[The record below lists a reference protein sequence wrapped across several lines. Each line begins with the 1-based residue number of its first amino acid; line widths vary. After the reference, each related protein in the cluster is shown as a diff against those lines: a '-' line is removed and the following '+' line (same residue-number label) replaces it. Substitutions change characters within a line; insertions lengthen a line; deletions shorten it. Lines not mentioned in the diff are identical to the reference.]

1 MKNQNQPGLLY
12 PDRDFL
18 KHLGAIGL
26 PIVLQQFLNTLLNF
40 ADTLMIGQLGES
52 TIAAIGLA
60 NKVFFIFSII
70 VFGVCSGTGI
80 LAAQYW
86 GRRDVANIRR
96 AQGLALSFSLGV
108 SLLFVLACTLAPVGV
123 MGILTNSGAAIGIGA
138 SYLRIVIFSYPLTAV
153 TQVYVASLRS
163 VGQVRAPVVI
173 SIVAILVNVSL
184 NYMLIFGIGP
194 FPRLEAEG
202 AALATLIARVVECCT
217 LLFIVYRNDSP
228 VRGSIREMH
237 SFDGAF
243 ARLFFAQS
251 TPVILNEVTWGLGVT
266 MYSLVY
272 GRMGDSA
279 TAAITVT
286 QSVEQMAQVVFMG
299 LSAACAVVLGNE
311 LGAGRLR
318 EAKAHAAQVLALQFV
333 LALGTSGVFYLVRR
347 PIIGLFALLPEV
359 ESLTA
364 ACLTVFCIFLPAK
377 VFNLIT
383 VVGILR
389 SGGDSRFAL
398 LMDLAGVWLIGV
410 PLAWL
415 GGLVWG
421 LPIYLVYA
429 LVFTEEVCK
438 VFVGLFRVLQ
448 GKWCRTIVQ

>member
-1 MKNQNQPGLLY
+1 M
-12 PDRDFL
+12 
-18 KHLGAIGL
+18 
-26 PIVLQQFLNTLLNF
+26 
-40 ADTLMIGQLGES
+40 
-52 TIAAIGLA
+52 
-60 NKVFFIFSII
+60 
-70 VFGVCSGTGI
+70 
-80 LAAQYW
+80 
-86 GRRDVANIRR
+86 
-96 AQGLALSFSLGV
+96 
-108 SLLFVLACTLAPVGV
+108 
-123 MGILTNSGAAIGIGA
+123 
-138 SYLRIVIFSYPLTAV
+138 
-153 TQVYVASLRS
+153 
-163 VGQVRAPVVI
+163 VI

-217 LLFIVYRNDSP
+217 LLFIVYRDDSP
-228 VRGSIREMH
+228 VRGSIREML

-251 TPVILNEVTWGLGVT
+251 TPVILNEFTWGLGVT

-333 LALGTSGVFYLVRR
+333 LALGTSGVFYLARR

-359 ESLTA
+359 ENLTA